1 MMIQQHKVVMLGQET
16 PKSSKGNEIRITKV
30 GNRKSVDQVR
40 KSVEQAETQGLP
52 QSEEKAEPT
61 TPGSKKSTEH
71 NPSSH
76 QTPES
81 AM

>member
-1 MMIQQHKVVMLGQET
+1 MLGQET

-30 GNRKSVDQVR
+30 TNRKSVDQVR

-52 QSEEKAEPT
+52 QSEEKTEPS
-61 TPGSKKSTEH
+61 TPGPAKSTQH

-81 AM
+81 SM

>member
-1 MMIQQHKVVMLGQET
+1 MMIEQHKIVMLGQET
-16 PKSSKGNEIRITKV
+16 SKSSKGNEVRITKV
-30 GNRKSVDQVR
+30 ANRKSVDQVR

-52 QSEEKAEPT
+52 QSEEKPEQ
-61 TPGSKKSTEH
+61 STEH
-71 NPSSH
+71 NPTSH